1 MDAMRSDSLHRLA
14 GRTGDDAHGAGEPH
28 GGRSLSGAGVS
39 PLMRDADLRSAS
51 RAEAA
56 TPLALVREH
65 SLTDLVRDEIE
76 RCIAGGK
83 IVPGAK
89 LVEAEWAARLQV
101 SRGPVR
107 EAFRALEQ
115 AGLVRNEKHRGVFV
129 RCVSAAEA
137 SELVALCSVLEEAA
151 CRTLAV
157 RIDAVQV
164 AALREW
170 LEAMHS
176 ALADDD
182 AFARAC
188 EAFRDALVEAA
199 GNGKLHEAYRRAVK
213 EWRLSPRT
221 PQTDAM
227 RQASYARHRAVLNA
241 LASRD
246 ADEAA
251 AQMRM
256 PDALDDGE
264 VR

>member
-1 MDAMRSDSLHRLA
+1 
-14 GRTGDDAHGAGEPH
+14 
-28 GGRSLSGAGVS
+28 
-39 PLMRDADLRSAS
+39 MRDADLRSPA

-56 TPLALVREH
+56 TPLALVRAH

-76 RCIAGGK
+76 RRIADGK
-83 IVPGAK
+83 VVPGEK

-129 RCVSAAEA
+129 RSVSDAEA
-137 SELVALCSVLEEAA
+137 GELASLCAVLEEAA
-151 CRTLAV
+151 CRMLAA

-164 AALREW
+164 AALRER
-170 LEAMHS
+170 LEAMHTV
-176 ALADDD
+176 LADDD
-182 AFARAC
+182 AFARAS

-199 GNGKLHEAYRRAVK
+199 GNGKLHDAYRRAVS
-213 EWRLSPRT
+213 EWRLSPRAQ
-221 PQTDAM
+221 QTDAV

-251 AQMRM
+251 AQMRTQDKR
-256 PDALDDGE
+256 DAQDDGDG
-264 VR
+264 R